1 MKIDLFIVV
10 VTENTV
16 LGPSWQR
23 ISRGQL
29 LRSVFFFNR
38 KTFFAQIR
46 RDFWVEK
53 PD

>member
-10 VTENTV
+10 VTENMV

-29 LRSVFFFNR
+29 LRSVFFFQQ
-38 KTFFAQIR
+38 KDIFC
-46 RDFWVEK
+46 
-53 PD
+53 PDKKRLLGGKA